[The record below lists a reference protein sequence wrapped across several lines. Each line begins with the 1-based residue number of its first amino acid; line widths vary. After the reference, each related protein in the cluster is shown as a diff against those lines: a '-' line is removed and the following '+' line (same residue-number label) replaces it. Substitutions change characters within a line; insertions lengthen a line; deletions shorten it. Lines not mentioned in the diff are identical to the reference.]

1 MATGNVEI
9 DGILWR
15 CSCPPAAAKSRG
27 SSRNR
32 KMWQEP
38 LQPSFLG
45 FSRLCTRNDMPI
57 LPAQLSLHY
66 SDPCYTLLN
75 RRLTLQ
81 SWTRTAPLWRP
92 TFERLAAAI
101 SNWLI
106 QCLPSLLRMW
116 LIISPV
122 DVAALCPAWSRSEP
136 VRKYDQS
143 FFLSQSEWE
152 YCIDFQIII
161 CYTSIYLWLF
171 STTRTLFILVP
182 YLMSS
187 TSSVVIQTALL
198 RLYSNEAN
206 QYRLFTSSYGKLITK
221 SYA

>member
-136 VRKYDQS
+136 VRKYDQPCFS
-143 FFLSQSEWE
+143 FIYIYMRVRILYRFSNHYLLYQYLSLAIFDDKDAFYPRTLPHVKYELCCHSNSLVTFIFKWSQS
-152 YCIDFQIII
+152 
-161 CYTSIYLWLF
+161 
-171 STTRTLFILVP
+171 
-182 YLMSS
+182 
-187 TSSVVIQTALL
+187 IQT
-198 RLYSNEAN
+198 LYKFIW
-206 QYRLFTSSYGKLITK
+206 QTYH
-221 SYA
+221 